1 MQLVCKNRILLV
13 EIKVTHDVELKKK
26 KSFPVADI
34 SLFGYQGKVDY
45 EVLDDRVRITP
56 PCINP
61 NNFKGQYAY
70 VFNIK
75 QA

>member
-1 MQLVCKNRILLV
+1 MTQKDHSINVICTKWFDNKI
-13 EIKVTHDVELKKK
+13 ELKKK

-45 EVLDDRVRITP
+45 EVLDDRIRITP